1 MSQRK
6 LWKHSLFTFTLL
18 LLTGSVA
25 GYAAVQTGKVESG
38 HIPIRFSSVTL
49 YAAGNSTN
57 AAPVN
62 LGSAQTNANG
72 KFTIGFSAPM
82 DANTILYLIADG
94 GVLRDGV
101 RRNHPPSSAI
111 RLATVLGPGGIS
123 AGVVINERTTV
134 ATAYALAQF
143 LSGASIAG
151 KSPGL
156 QNAAATTMN
165 LIDPVSGEVGWVL
178 GNAPNGLKTTS
189 MRAFNSLANMLAAC
203 VGAKTA
209 LPCTTLFA
217 LATTPSGD
225 APQDT
230 LQAAVNVA
238 HNPWKNPTLLY
249 LQSKLQAPYQPTL
262 QSPPSAWTLALV
274 YQGNGHEF
282 DGPGEMSVD
291 TQGNIWITNNYAY
304 SRDPRTCVS
313 GGRQLLRLAPT
324 GMDAPGAPY
333 SGGGLFGAGF
343 GITIDPMGKVWVGN
357 FGFQGADNGV
367 DCDPNPP
374 PLSVSEFSPTGM
386 ALSLPTGYTTDI
398 SQPQGMA
405 SDPQG
410 NIWIANCGSNSVTKY
425 PGGDANHPA
434 NFADIGL
441 LRPFGLAVDAD
452 GNAWIASSGNHSL
465 VALDPQG
472 KPLLNSAVDVG
483 ALDPLGV
490 AVDAEGNVW
499 VANSGVVSL
508 PCGGSKG
515 GISPPSATP
524 QITEVRRSGGSA
536 SATTFTGGGLLV
548 PWGIAVDG
556 DDHVWV
562 ANFAGKRLSEFC
574 GAKPETC
581 PRGMTT
587 GDAISPRTGYGF
599 DGLTRN
605 TGVVIDPSG
614 NVWLA
619 NNWKTI
625 AVQTNPG
632 GDGMVEFIGLA
643 APIQTP
649 LIGPPHRP

>member
-1 MSQRK
+1 
-6 LWKHSLFTFTLL
+6 
-18 LLTGSVA
+18 
-25 GYAAVQTGKVESG
+25 
-38 HIPIRFSSVTL
+38 
-49 YAAGNSTN
+49 
-57 AAPVN
+57 
-62 LGSAQTNANG
+62 
-72 KFTIGFSAPM
+72 
-82 DANTILYLIADG
+82 
-94 GVLRDGV
+94 
-101 RRNHPPSSAI
+101 
-111 RLATVLGPGGIS
+111 
-123 AGVVINERTTV
+123 
-134 ATAYALAQF
+134 
-143 LSGASIAG
+143 
-151 KSPGL
+151 
-156 QNAAATTMN
+156 
-165 LIDPVSGEVGWVL
+165 
-178 GNAPNGLKTTS
+178 
-189 MRAFNSLANMLAAC
+189 
-203 VGAKTA
+203 
-209 LPCTTLFA
+209 LFA

-225 APQDT
+225 VPANT
-230 LQAAVNVA
+230 LEAISNIAR
-238 HNPWKNPTLLY
+238 NPWKNPALLY
-249 LQSKLQAPYQPTL
+249 VQSKLQATYQPTL

-274 YQGNGHEF
+274 YEGNGHEF

-291 TQGNIWITNNYAY
+291 TQGNIWITNNYVY

-313 GGRQLLRLAPT
+313 GGRQLLRLTPT

-374 PLSVSEFSPTGM
+374 PLSASEFSPTGT
-386 ALSLPTGYTTDI
+386 ALSPSTGYTTDI

-425 PGGDANHPA
+425 PGGDATQPA

-441 LRPFGLAVDAD
+441 LRPFGLAVDAQ

-472 KPLLNSAVDVG
+472 KPLLDSAVDVG
-483 ALDPLGV
+483 AQDPLGV

-515 GISPPSATP
+515 GISPPSAIP
-524 QITEVRRSGGSA
+524 RITEVRRSGSSA
-536 SATTFTGGGLLV
+536 TATTFTGGGLLV
-548 PWGIAVDG
+548 PWSIAVDG

-574 GAKPETC
+574 GTKPETC
-581 PRGMTT
+581 PRGLTT

>member
-1 MSQRK
+1 MSRHSF
-6 LWKHSLFTFTLL
+6 WKHF
-18 LLTGSVA
+18 LLTTALIVLFDSVA
-25 GYAAVQTGKVESG
+25 GHAAEQSGMVESG
-38 HIPIRFSSVTL
+38 KVPIRFSSVTL
-49 YAAGNSTN
+49 YSAGSSIN
-57 AAPVN
+57 AASVN
-62 LGSAQTNANG
+62 LGSAQADAKG
-72 KFTIGFSAPM
+72 AFSIAFTAPT
-82 DANTILYLIADG
+82 DPNTILYLIAEG
-94 GVLRDGV
+94 GIPGRGPK
-101 RRNHPPSSAI
+101 RTSPSSDAI
-111 RLATVLGPGGIS
+111 RLATVLGPGAIA

-143 LSGASIAG
+143 LSGDRIAG

-165 LIDPVSGEVGWVL
+165 LVEPVTGDVGTVL
-178 GNAPNGLKTTS
+178 GSAPNGLRTTS

-203 VGAKTA
+203 VDAKTS

-217 LATTPSGD
+217 LASTPSGD
-225 APQDT
+225 VPEDT
-230 LQAAVNVA
+230 LQAALNIA

-249 LQSKLQAPYQPTL
+249 LQSKLQATYQPAL
-262 QSPPSAWTLALV
+262 QLPPGAWTLALV

-291 TQGNIWITNNYAY
+291 TQGNIWITNNYVY
-304 SRDPRTCVS
+304 SRNPRTCVS
-313 GGRQLLRLAPT
+313 GGRELLRLTPT

-374 PLSVSEFSPTGM
+374 LLSVSEFSPTG
-386 ALSLPTGYTTDI
+386 APLSPPAGYTTDI

-434 NFADIGL
+434 NIADIGL

-465 VALDPQG
+465 VGLDPQG
-472 KPLLNSAVDVG
+472 KPLLDSAVDVG

-515 GISPPSATP
+515 GISPPVATP
-524 QITEVRRSGGSA
+524 RITEVRRSGSSA
-536 SATTFTGGGLLV
+536 TATTFTGGGLVV

-556 DDHVWV
+556 DDHIWV
-562 ANFAGKRLSEFC
+562 ANFAGQRLSEFC

-649 LIGPPHRP
+649 LIGLPHRP